1 MRREHNDDTP
11 QKSRLNL
18 IDLAGSERVKISAA
32 VRRPRSFRASLSVE
46 MTFEFR
52 VAAYTTERAAAEGSD
67 LHQHIAVITGSG
79 VERIEAAGQARAS
92 ATRLAPKARSVPQ
105 QQVNAF
111 AAGLTWYVGAGA
123 VVSH

>member
-1 MRREHNDDTP
+1 MRREHDDDTP

-32 VRRPRSFRASLSVE
+32 VRRPRSIRAGLSVE

-52 VAAYTTERAAAEGSD
+52 VAATERAAAEGSD

-111 AAGLTWYVGAGA
+111 AAGLTWYVGGGA